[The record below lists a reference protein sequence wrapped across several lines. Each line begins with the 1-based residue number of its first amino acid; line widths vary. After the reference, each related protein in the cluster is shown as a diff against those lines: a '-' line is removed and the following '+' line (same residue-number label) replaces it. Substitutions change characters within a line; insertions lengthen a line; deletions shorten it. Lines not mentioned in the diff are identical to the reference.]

1 MNELLTRELT
11 NEELALI
18 SGGGESDQ
26 NGFGL
31 REIYDYWERQWQRQD
46 FSMRALDH
54 NGDGDGWDE
63 ISYTYQV
70 LAGTTGAVGLNLIR
84 TGLPQYAGPVG
95 IAAAAL
101 GLVAL
106 GAHGIDTYRYGP
118 NRQEP

>member
-11 NEELALI
+11 NEELSLI

-26 NGFGL
+26 ADFGL
-31 REIYDYWERQWQRQD
+31 RDIYDYWERQNW
-46 FSMRALDH
+46 SMDAYDR

-70 LAGTTGAVGLNLIR
+70 FSGATGAVGLNLMR
-84 TGLPQYAGPVG
+84 TGLPHASLAAG

-106 GAHGIDTYRYGP
+106 GAHGIDTYRYGR
-118 NRQEP
+118 NLR

>member
-31 REIYDYWERQWQRQD
+31 REIYDYWDRQNW
-46 FSMRALDH
+46 SMDVYDR

-70 LAGTTGAVGLNLIR
+70 LAGATGAVGLNLIR

-118 NRQEP
+118 NIQEP